1 MLRLLAL
8 LMLAYRP
15 CSGFGL
21 MAMPPGNGRACRA
34 GMAGHASWAC
44 RPIMAE
50 TEPERDAIK
59 YFRDPDDAYFE
70 KQQGLPPVDEALVDQ
85 LVAERAVMRAC
96 RDYESADLVK
106 AKVLE
111 MGVTIVDMRGREAW
125 YVTKRHSRYIGLDE
139 PEPEPPSK
147 PQREFGPR
155 GHDYERVGGGAKG
168 KAGQTSL
175 GAIDEMLAARLMA
188 KLKGNFKRADGKRA
202 ELAALGVAICDETK
216 QWRADGLSFGEG
228 KGVECLYERVPGDGD
243 AETTGLDVAPIVS
256 LLVSRTAAKRRRDFV
271 TADAAAEALRTEHS
285 VIVDDKRKTWR
296 VVKLYGG
303 LYRVGSKVGQAEP
316 KIGRLLTR
324 RSERLESH
332 GEGDEEAIRLG
343 EELKL
348 MGVQVDDHRGTWKRP
363 KRSQEEMALVRE
375 EMRAREEMASVRG
388 EKLPTATAA
397 AGSNEVQV
405 APPPE
410 PQPKP
415 EPKPEPPTKAAA
427 DVAAE
432 AAPEATEVVEV
443 TTEVTA
449 EVEEAAEA
457 AAVVPEAETSVAG
470 SGEEP
475 KPAAPAGFEWGQ
487 VF

>member
-1 MLRLLAL
+1 
-8 LMLAYRP
+8 
-15 CSGFGL
+15 
-21 MAMPPGNGRACRA
+21 
-34 GMAGHASWAC
+34 
-44 RPIMAE
+44 MAE

-70 KQQGLPPVDEALVDQ
+70 KQQGLPPVNEELVDQ

-139 PEPEPPSK
+139 PEPMPPSK

-188 KLKGNFKRADGKRA
+188 KLRGNFERADAKRA
-202 ELAALGVAICDETK
+202 ELEALGVAICDETK
-216 QWRADGLSFGEG
+216 QWRADGLPFGQGEG
-228 KGVECLYERVPGDGD
+228 AECSYERIPGDGD
-243 AETTGLDVAPIVS
+243 AETTGLDVAAIVS
-256 LLVSRTAAKRRRDFV
+256 LLASRTAAKRRRDFV

-285 VIVDDKRKTWR
+285 VVVDDKRKSWR
-296 VVKLYGG
+296 LVKLYGG
-303 LYRVGSKVGQAEP
+303 LYRIGSKVGQAEA
-316 KIGRLLTR
+316 KIGRLLSR

-348 MGVQVDDHRGTWKRP
+348 MGVQVDDRRGTWKRP
-363 KRSQEEMALVRE
+363 KRSQEEMAQVRE
-375 EMRAREEMASVRG
+375 EMAPVRR
-388 EKLPTATAA
+388 KKRPTAAAA
-397 AGSNEVQV
+397 AGSSEAQV

-410 PQPKP
+410 LEPKP
-415 EPKPEPPTKAAA
+415 EPKAEPKPEPPTEVAA

-443 TTEVTA
+443 TTEVA
-449 EVEEAAEA
+449 ADVKEAAEA
-457 AAVVPEAETSVAG
+457 AAVVPEAGLSVAG